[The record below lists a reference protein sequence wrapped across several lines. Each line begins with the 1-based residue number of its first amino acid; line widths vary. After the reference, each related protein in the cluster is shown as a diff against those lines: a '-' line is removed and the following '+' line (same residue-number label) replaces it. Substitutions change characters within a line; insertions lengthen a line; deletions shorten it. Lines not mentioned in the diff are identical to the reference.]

1 MIGPSPEANTME
13 TVETPPQSPETSSG
27 APRKRTFRM
36 FTILAGTVIVGGV
49 SIALLWTLVAF
60 RPDNAFGIM
69 VRSFFPIPM
78 VFVDGNC
85 ITYGELDRDRE
96 SLRRFYESQ
105 AEEFSRRGMRIDF
118 ETPEGKNR
126 LLIREKDI
134 LNKLLEDRL
143 VVALAKDRGVSF
155 SEREVS
161 ARVEEAIQKDSGSR
175 ETLERKLRASYGWGI
190 AEFEERVVRPS
201 LYREALEAIFE
212 KERDD
217 SHAQEISKKA
227 VQSLRDGMSFEQV
240 VRTFSDGSSKEKD
253 GDMGWIS
260 VETLLP
266 ELQKASREQRVG
278 DVGPL
283 IESSLGYHILIVSE
297 RKGAHD
303 DETVHLRQVFVRK
316 PAFSE
321 WLSLRKSE
329 APVWIL
335 SRRYS
340 WDKEM
345 GSVVF
350 RDEALRA
357 FEDRALERSEGDP
370 SLIF

>member
-1 MIGPSPEANTME
+1 
-13 TVETPPQSPETSSG
+13 
-27 APRKRTFRM
+27 M
-36 FTILAGTVIVGGV
+36 FTILAGTVIIGGAG
-49 SIALLWTLVAF
+49 IALLWTLVAF

-69 VRSFFPIPM
+69 VRSLFPIPM
-78 VFVDGNC
+78 VLVDGNC

-175 ETLERKLRASYGWGI
+175 EALEQKLRASYGWGI

-212 KERDD
+212 KERDN
-217 SHAQEISKKA
+217 SPAQEISKKA

-297 RKGAHD
+297 RKSD
-303 DETVHLRQVFVRK
+303 RDNETVHLKQIFIRK
-316 PAFSE
+316 PVFPE

-340 WDKEM
+340 WDKES